1 MKTSQAQKEATV
13 RYIKEHADR
22 LSTITSKEHGA
33 LIRDTAKQ
41 LNLSVNAFI
50 ISAINHEIAQQKAY
64 HEYAELLNVDVDSF
78 ISLAVNHY
86 IATPKILDILSE
98 I

>member
-13 RYIKEHADR
+13 RYIKGHADR
-22 LSTITSKEHGA
+22 LSAITSKENGA

-41 LNLSVNAFI
+41 LDLSVNAFI
-50 ISAINHEIAQQKAY
+50 LSAINHEIALQKAY
-64 HEYAELLNVDVDSF
+64 HEYSELLEVDVDTF
-78 ISLAVNHY
+78 IALAVKHY
-86 IATPKILDILSE
+86 ITTPKILDILSG

>member
-13 RYIKEHADR
+13 RYIREHADR
-22 LSTITSKEHGA
+22 LSAITSKEQGA

-41 LNLSVNAFI
+41 LDLSVNAFI
-50 ISAINHEIAQQKAY
+50 LAAINHEIAQQKAY
-64 HEYAELLNVDVDSF
+64 HEYAELLDVDVDTF

-86 IATPKILDILSE
+86 ITTPKILDALSE